1 MSSKQVLL
9 GVAAGA
15 LVGAVLGILFAPEKG
30 ADTRKKLS
38 KKGSEVMDSITKKFE
53 KMKKDVT
60 DLADNGNLKEE
71 KVTF

>member
-15 LVGAVLGILFAPEKG
+15 VIGAVVGILSAPDKG
-30 ADTRKKLS
+30 TDTRKKLS
-38 KKGSEVMDSITKKFE
+38 RKGSEVMDSITKKFE

-60 DLADNGNLKEE
+60 DLAENGNLKEE

>member
-15 LVGAVLGILFAPEKG
+15 LVGAVVGILFAPEKG

>member
-1 MSSKQVLL
+1 MSSKQLLL

-15 LVGAVLGILFAPEKG
+15 VIGAVVGILFAPDKG
-30 ADTRKKLS
+30 TDTRKKLS
-38 KKGSEVMDSITKKFE
+38 RKGSEVMDSITKKFE

-60 DLADNGNLKEE
+60 DLAENGNLKEE